1 MRSREVYAFVDAVI
15 PPPLVIA
22 RVHVCNTAESQ
33 PFKLAQL
40 LQQSLR
46 PLSERKHE
54 MEIPTSS
61 RATSKRE
68 LRHQIGQW
76 HRQAFSMKLKHSF
89 IVPRMV
95 DAGPHTLG
103 PHSPCPQP
111 QLIQRIPRMHWVIC
125 RHVTSIL
132 HSLTRKTS
140 RLRQHTFGS
149 QAASPPTT
157 FVIPQQSQDFKP
169 WCFRLMWHE
178 DFRANCC

>member
-1 MRSREVYAFVDAVI
+1 MRPKAREVRICGCPY
-15 PPPLVIA
+15 PTP
-22 RVHVCNTAESQ
+22 RSTS
-33 PFKLAQL
+33 LASMCAGQRSIRPSNL
-40 LQQSLR
+40 HYFTTKSFR
-46 PLSERKHE
+46 PLLERKCDLE
-54 MEIPTSS
+54 TSAPS

-68 LRHQIGQW
+68 LRHQIGRW

-132 HSLTRKTS
+132 HSLTPKNS
-140 RLRQHTFGS
+140 RLRQHTFDL

-169 WCFRLMWHE
+169 WCFRFNVARRLQS
-178 DFRANCC
+178 